1 MKKFKKVNI
10 KEYYSQLSE
19 IIRRYIEL
27 RFKFIALELT
37 TNEILQE
44 VKPILENKYLIIL
57 KFFYKELTWPS
68 SLKVNLLKLKIWK
81 V

>member
-1 MKKFKKVNI
+1 MKKFEKANI
-10 KEYYSQLSE
+10 KKILLQLSE

-44 VKPILENKYLIIL
+44 VKPILEKQIFIIL
-57 KFFYKELTWPS
+57 KFFYKERLA
-68 SLKVNLLKLKIWK
+68 KFAKK
-81 V
+81 